1 MNVAHPDEFEESI
14 DNQDA
19 QGSDPNQQDGNAQ
32 AESAG
37 GRDSEANNPIIIN
50 K

>member
-1 MNVAHPDEFEESI
+1 MSVAHPDEFEETI

-19 QGSDPNQQDGNAQ
+19 QGSNSNQQDANAP